1 MARIAFIGLGNM
13 GRPMSANLVRAGHRV
28 SGHDVVESNLVHAA
42 DRGVLSAGSAF
53 QAAQDADFVF
63 TMLPT
68 GREVLDVLL
77 EGDRL
82 VERVGNGTVVIDAS
96 TTDLETTD
104 RIHAAA
110 AERGIALIDAPVSG
124 GIVAA
129 EAGELTFM
137 AGGDPA
143 AVDRAEPLFSAMGKK
158 LVRAGGPRAGQA
170 VKVCNNLLLGITMI
184 GACEAV
190 ALGEAVGV
198 DHQVLFDVMST
209 SSGSCWSITANC
221 PIPGMVD
228 SAPSSNRYEAGFMAR
243 LMLKDLGLARDAA
256 AQAGAATPLGGQA
269 RDLYERFCAEH
280 DGGLDFSA
288 IIQMLRA
295 MRQG

>member
-13 GRPMSANLVRAGHRV
+13 GRPMSANLVAAGHQV
-28 SGHDVVESNLVHAA
+28 LGHDILEDNLAQAA
-42 DRGVLSAGSAF
+42 DRGVLPAASAAE
-53 QAAQDADFVF
+53 AARDADFVF

-68 GREVLDVLL
+68 GREVHDVLV

-82 VERVGNGTVVIDAS
+82 VERVGNQTVVIDAS
-96 TTDLETTD
+96 TTDLGTTN

-110 AERGIALIDAPVSG
+110 SERGVALIDAPVSG

-137 AGGDPA
+137 AGGDPG
-143 AVDRAEPLFSAMGKK
+143 AVDRAEPLFGAMGKK
-158 LVRAGGPRAGQA
+158 LVRAGGPCTGQA
-170 VKVCNNLLLGITMI
+170 VKVCNNLLLGITMA

-190 ALGEAVGV
+190 ALGEAVGL
-198 DHQVLFDVMST
+198 DHRVLFDVMST
-209 SSGSCWSITANC
+209 STGSCWSINANC

-228 SAPSSNRYEAGFMAR
+228 SAPSSNRYKAGFTAR
-243 LMLKDLGLARDAA
+243 LMLKDLGLAQDAA

-269 RDLYERFCAEH
+269 RALYERFCAEH

-288 IIQMLRA
+288 MIQMLRA
-295 MRQG
+295 MRRD